1 MSKFKQETLK
11 PTAKVLAQFIATVLV
26 GWLVWLLSLA
36 GIDVTP
42 ETLEPLALAVMGSI
56 TALIAGV
63 LGSFKAPSPEDRVVQ
78 K

>member
-42 ETLEPLALAVMGSI
+42 ETLEPLAVAVMGSI

-63 LGSFKAPSPEDRVVQ
+63 LGYFKAPSPQDRVVQ